1 MAKTLSEV
9 KAEMLQDA
17 LQRPIGAFSVFNRN
31 GKVLAHSKGAFEHIF
46 TEDADKTWA
55 IANGYQ
61 HYDETM
67 NDGRVLTFFK
77 AKPSPD
83 GLCQSADGS
92 FYTQANLPENTD
104 SFVTEQYA
112 AKQRAERDVR
122 LSDTDKYAQIDD
134 ITVKVSASE
143 SRRQLTEDEKALV
156 NTYRQTLRDLPEQT
170 GFPFIDFPTIP
181 TCIAYEVNRAI
192 AQRTQQEEMHYGNY

>member
-17 LQRPIGAFSVFNRN
+17 VQRPIGAFSVFNRN

-67 NDGRVLTFFK
+67 DDGRVLTFFK

-83 GLCQSADGS
+83 GVYQSADGS

-104 SFVTEQYA
+104 SFVTAQYTS
-112 AKQRAERDVR
+112 KQKAERNTR
-122 LSDTDKYAQIDD
+122 LSDTDKYAQIGDM
-134 ITVKVSASE
+134 TVKVSE
-143 SRRQLTEDEKALV
+143 NEQRRKLTDAEKAEV
-156 NTYRQTLRDLPEQT
+156 STYRQSLRDLPEQE

-181 TCIAYEVNRAI
+181 TCIAYEVAQSI
-192 AQRTQQEEMHYGNY
+192 AQRKQMKEMPYGNY

>member
-17 LQRPIGAFSVFNRN
+17 LNRPIGAYSVFNRN
-31 GKVLAHSKGAFEHIF
+31 GKVLAHSAGQFEHIF

-55 IANGYQ
+55 LANGYQ

-67 NDGRVLTFFK
+67 DDGRVLTFFK
-77 AKPSPD
+77 AKPSPE
-83 GLCQSADGS
+83 GLYQSADGS

-112 AKQRAERDVR
+112 AKQRAERDMR
-122 LSDTDKYAQIDD
+122 LSDTDKYAQISDV
-134 ITVKVSASE
+134 TVKVAE
-143 SRRQLTEDEKALV
+143 NEQRRQLTEAEKDDV
-156 NTYRQTLRDLPEQT
+156 STYRQILRDLPEQE
-170 GFPFIDFPTIP
+170 GFPFVDFPTIP
-181 TCIAYEVNRAI
+181 TCIAYEVSQAI
-192 AQRTQQEEMHYGNY
+192 AQHEQMEVRHGNH

>member
-17 LQRPIGAFSVFNRN
+17 LNRPLGAFSVFNRN

-46 TEDADKTWA
+46 TDDADKTWA

-67 NDGRVLTFFK
+67 DDGRVLTFFK
-77 AKPSPD
+77 AKPSPE
-83 GLCQSADGS
+83 GLYQSADGS

-104 SFVTEQYA
+104 EFVTEQYT
-112 AKQRAERDVR
+112 AKQKSERNIR
-122 LSDTDKYAQIDD
+122 LSDTDKYAQIGDM
-134 ITVKVSASE
+134 TVKVSADE
-143 SRRQLTEDEKALV
+143 QRRQLTDAEKAEV
-156 NTYRQTLRDLPEQT
+156 STYRQTLRDLPEQT

-181 TCIAYEVNRAI
+181 TCIAYEVSQAI
-192 AQRTQQEEMHYGNY
+192 AQRKQMEEMPYGNN

>member
-31 GKVLAHSKGAFEHIF
+31 GRVLAHSKGAFEHIF

-67 NDGRVLTFFK
+67 DDGRVLTFFK

-83 GLCQSADGS
+83 GLYQSADGS

-112 AKQRAERDVR
+112 AKQRAERGMR
-122 LSDTDKYAQIDD
+122 LSDTDKYAQISDV
-134 ITVKVSASE
+134 TVKVAE
-143 SRRQLTEDEKALV
+143 NEQRRQLTEAEKDYV
-156 NTYRQTLRDLPEQT
+156 STYRQNLRDLPEQE

-181 TCIAYEVNRAI
+181 TCIAYEVSQEI
-192 AQRTQQEEMHYGNY
+192 AQREQMEVSYG

>member
-55 IANGYQ
+55 IENGYQ

-67 NDGRVLTFFK
+67 DDGRVLTFFK

-83 GLCQSADGS
+83 GLYQSVDGS
-92 FYTQANLPENTD
+92 FYTQENLPENTD
-104 SFVTEQYA
+104 SFITEQYA

-122 LSDTDKYAQIDD
+122 LSDSDKYAQNSDV
-134 ITVKVSASE
+134 TVKVAE
-143 SRRQLTEDEKALV
+143 NEQRRQLTGAEKDDV
-156 NTYRQTLRDLPEQT
+156 STYRQNLRDLPEQE
-170 GFPFIDFPTIP
+170 GFPFVDFPTIP
-181 TCIAYEVNRAI
+181 KCIAYEVSQAI
-192 AQRTQQEEMHYGNY
+192 AQRKQMEAQYGYD

>member
-1 MAKTLSEV
+1 MTKTLSEV

-46 TEDADKTWA
+46 TEDADKAWA

-67 NDGRVLTFFK
+67 DDGRVLTFFK
-77 AKPSPD
+77 AMPSPE

-92 FYTQANLPENTD
+92 FYTQENLPENTD

-134 ITVKVSASE
+134 ITVKVSANE
-143 SRRQLTEDEKALV
+143 SRRQLTEDEKAQI
-156 NTYRQTLRDLPEQT
+156 NTYRQALRDLPEQT

-181 TCIAYEVNRAI
+181 TCIAYEVGLKI
-192 AQRTQQEEMHYGNY
+192 AQRKEMENMYANH

>member
-83 GLCQSADGS
+83 GLYRAADGS

-104 SFVTEQYA
+104 GFVRENYA
-112 AKQRAERDVR
+112 AKQRAERGMR
-122 LSDTDKYAQIDD
+122 LSDTDKYAQISDV
-134 ITVKVSASE
+134 TVKVAE
-143 SRRQLTEDEKALV
+143 NEQRRQLTDPEKAEV
-156 NTYRQTLRDLPEQT
+156 STYRQNLRDLPEQE

-181 TCIAYEVNRAI
+181 TCIAYEVNQAI
-192 AQRTQQEEMHYGNY
+192 AQRTQQEEMNYGNY

>member
-31 GKVLAHSKGAFEHIF
+31 GKVLAHSKSAFEHIF

-67 NDGRVLTFFK
+67 DDSRVLTFFK

-83 GLCQSADGS
+83 GLYQSADGS

-104 SFVTEQYA
+104 SFVTEQYTS
-112 AKQRAERDVR
+112 KQKAERNTR
-122 LSDTDKYAQIDD
+122 LSDTDRYAQIGDL
-134 ITVKVSASE
+134 TVMVSANE
-143 SRRQLTEDEKALV
+143 QRRQLTDAEKSKV
-156 NTYRQTLRDLPEQT
+156 STYRQALRDLPEQE
-170 GFPFIDFPTIP
+170 GFPFVDFPTLP
-181 TCIAYEVNRAI
+181 TCIAYEVSQAI
-192 AQRTQQEEMHYGNY
+192 AQREQMEEQHGNC

>member
-17 LQRPIGAFSVFNRN
+17 LQRHIGAYSVFNRN

-67 NDGRVLTFFK
+67 DDGRVLTFFK

-83 GLCQSADGS
+83 GLYQSSDGS
-92 FYTQANLPENTD
+92 FYTQENLPENTD
-104 SFVTEQYA
+104 SFVTAQYTS
-112 AKQRAERDVR
+112 KQKAERNTR
-122 LSDTDKYAQIDD
+122 LSDTDKYAQIGDM
-134 ITVKVSASE
+134 TVMVSANAQ
-143 SRRQLTEDEKALV
+143 RRQLTDAEKAEV
-156 NTYRQTLRDLPEQT
+156 NTYRQSLRDLPEQE
-170 GFPFIDFPTIP
+170 GFPFVDFPTIP
-181 TCIAYEVNRAI
+181 TCIAYEVSQAI
-192 AQRTQQEEMHYGNY
+192 AQREQMEVQRGYY

>member
-1 MAKTLSEV
+1 MKTLSEV
-9 KAEMLQDA
+9 KAEMLQKA
-17 LQRPIGAFSVFNRN
+17 LNRPIGAFSVFNRN

-55 IANGYQ
+55 IASGYQ
-61 HYDETM
+61 HNDETM
-67 NDGRVLTFFK
+67 DDGRVLTFFK
-77 AKPSPD
+77 AKLSPD

-104 SFVTEQYA
+104 SFVTEQFA

-122 LSDTDKYAQIDD
+122 LSDTDTYAQIDD
-134 ITVKVSASE
+134 ITVKVSANE
-143 SRRQLTEDEKALV
+143 SRRQLTEDEKAQI
-156 NTYRQTLRDLPEQT
+156 NTYRQALRDLPEQT

-181 TCIAYEVNRAI
+181 TCIAYEVGLKI
-192 AQRTQQEEMHYGNY
+192 AQRKEMENMYANY

>member
-9 KAEMLQDA
+9 KAEMLQGA

-61 HYDETM
+61 HNDETM
-67 NDGRVLTFFK
+67 DDGRVLAFFK

-112 AKQRAERDVR
+112 AKQRAERNAR
-122 LSDTDKYAQIDD
+122 LADTDD
-134 ITVKVSASE
+134 
-143 SRRQLTEDEKALV
+143 
-156 NTYRQTLRDLPEQT
+156 
-170 GFPFIDFPTIP
+170 
-181 TCIAYEVNRAI
+181 YERLAG
-192 AQRTQQEEMHYGNY
+192 AD

>member
-9 KAEMLQDA
+9 KAEMLQEA

-67 NDGRVLTFFK
+67 DGGSVLTFFK

-83 GLCQSADGS
+83 GLYQSADGS
-92 FYTQANLPENTD
+92 FYTQENLPENTD
-104 SFVTEQYA
+104 SFVTAQYTS
-112 AKQRAERDVR
+112 KQKAERNTR
-122 LSDTDKYAQIDD
+122 LSVSDKYAQIGDM
-134 ITVKVSASE
+134 TVMVSANAQ
-143 SRRQLTEDEKALV
+143 RRQLTAAEKAEV
-156 NTYRQTLRDLPEQT
+156 STYRQSLRDLPEQE
-170 GFPFIDFPTIP
+170 GFPFVDFPTIP
-181 TCIAYEVNRAI
+181 TCIAYEVSQAI
-192 AQRTQQEEMHYGNY
+192 AQRKQLEAQHGYC

>member
-1 MAKTLSEV
+1 MAKTLGEV

-31 GKVLAHSKGAFEHIF
+31 EKVLAHSKGAFEHIF

-67 NDGRVLTFFK
+67 DDGRVLTFFK

-83 GLCQSADGS
+83 GLYQSADGS

-104 SFVTEQYA
+104 IFVTAQYTS
-112 AKQRAERDVR
+112 KQKAERNTR
-122 LSDTDKYAQIDD
+122 LSDTDRYAQIGDL
-134 ITVKVSASE
+134 TVMVSADE
-143 SRRQLTEDEKALV
+143 QRRQLTDAEKAEV
-156 NTYRQTLRDLPEQT
+156 STYRQALRDLPEQT

-181 TCIAYEVNRAI
+181 TCISYEVNQAI
-192 AQRTQQEEMHYGNY
+192 AQRTKQEEMPYGDY

>member
-17 LQRPIGAFSVFNRN
+17 LQRPIGAFSVFNRK

-67 NDGRVLTFFK
+67 DDGRVLTFFK
-77 AKPSPD
+77 AKSSPD
-83 GLCQSADGS
+83 GLYQSADGS

-104 SFVTEQYA
+104 SFVTENYA
-112 AKQRAERDVR
+112 AKQRAERGMR
-122 LSDTDKYAQIDD
+122 LSDTDKYAQISDV
-134 ITVKVSASE
+134 TVKVAE
-143 SRRQLTEDEKALV
+143 NEQRRQLTDAEKADV
-156 NTYRQTLRDLPEQT
+156 STYRQNLRDLPEQE

-181 TCIAYEVNRAI
+181 TCIAYEVNQAI
-192 AQRTQQEEMHYGNY
+192 AQREQMEAQYGIA

>member
-9 KAEMLQDA
+9 KAEMLQNA

-67 NDGRVLTFFK
+67 DDGRVLTFFK
-77 AKPSPD
+77 AKQSPD
-83 GLCQSADGS
+83 GLYQSADGS
-92 FYTQANLPENTD
+92 FYTQENLPENTD
-104 SFVTEQYA
+104 SFVTAQYTS
-112 AKQRAERDVR
+112 KQKAERNTR
-122 LSDTDKYAQIDD
+122 LSDTDKYAQIGDM
-134 ITVKVSASE
+134 TVMVSANAQ
-143 SRRQLTEDEKALV
+143 RRQLTDAEKAEV
-156 NTYRQTLRDLPEQT
+156 STYRQSLRDLPEQE
-170 GFPFIDFPTIP
+170 GFPFVDFPTIP
-181 TCIAYEVNRAI
+181 TCIAYEVSQAI
-192 AQRTQQEEMHYGNY
+192 AQREQMEEQHGYY

>member
-31 GKVLAHSKGAFEHIF
+31 GKVLAHSKSAFEHIF

-67 NDGRVLTFFK
+67 DDSRVLTFFK

-83 GLCQSADGS
+83 GLYQSADGS

-104 SFVTEQYA
+104 SFVTEQYTS
-112 AKQRAERDVR
+112 KQKAERNTR
-122 LSDTDKYAQIDD
+122 LYDTDRYAQIGDL
-134 ITVKVSASE
+134 TVMVSANE
-143 SRRQLTEDEKALV
+143 QRRQLTDAEKSEV
-156 NTYRQTLRDLPEQT
+156 STYRQALRDLPEQE
-170 GFPFIDFPTIP
+170 GFPFVDFPTLP
-181 TCIAYEVNRAI
+181 TCIAYEVSQAI
-192 AQRTQQEEMHYGNY
+192 AQREQMEEQHGNC

>member
-9 KAEMLQDA
+9 KAEMLQEA

-67 NDGRVLTFFK
+67 DDGRVLTFFK

-83 GLCQSADGS
+83 GLYQSADGS

-112 AKQRAERDVR
+112 AKQRAERGMR
-122 LSDTDKYAQIDD
+122 LSDTDKYAQISDV
-134 ITVKVSASE
+134 TVKVAE
-143 SRRQLTEDEKALV
+143 NEQRRQLTDAEKAEV
-156 NTYRQTLRDLPEQT
+156 STYRQNLRDLPEQE

-181 TCIAYEVNRAI
+181 TCIAYEVSQAI
-192 AQRTQQEEMHYGNY
+192 VQRGQMEVRHGNY

>member
-67 NDGRVLTFFK
+67 DDGRVLTFFK

-83 GLCQSADGS
+83 GLYQSADGS

-104 SFVTEQYA
+104 SFVTENYA
-112 AKQRAERDVR
+112 AKQRAERGMR
-122 LSDTDKYAQIDD
+122 LSDTDKYAQISDV
-134 ITVKVSASE
+134 TVKVAE
-143 SRRQLTEDEKALV
+143 NEQRRQLTDAEKAEV
-156 NTYRQTLRDLPEQT
+156 STYRQNLRDLPEQE
-170 GFPFIDFPTIP
+170 GFPFVDFPTIP
-181 TCIAYEVNRAI
+181 TCIAYEVSQAI
-192 AQRTQQEEMHYGNY
+192 AQREQMEVQHGIA

>member
-31 GKVLAHSKGAFEHIF
+31 GKVLAHSKSAFEHIF

-67 NDGRVLTFFK
+67 DDGRVLTFFK

-83 GLCQSADGS
+83 GLYQSADGS

-104 SFVTEQYA
+104 SFVTAQYA
-112 AKQRAERDVR
+112 SKQKAERNTR
-122 LSDTDKYAQIDD
+122 LSDTDKYAQIGDM
-134 ITVKVSASE
+134 TVKVSE
-143 SRRQLTEDEKALV
+143 NEQRRQLTDAEKAEV
-156 NTYRQTLRDLPEQT
+156 STYRQNLRDLPEQE

-181 TCIAYEVNRAI
+181 TCIAYEVSQAI
-192 AQRTQQEEMHYGNY
+192 AQRKQVEEQHGYY

>member
-1 MAKTLSEV
+1 MKTLSEV
-9 KAEMLQDA
+9 KAEMLQKA
-17 LQRPIGAFSVFNRN
+17 LNRPIGAFSVFNRN

-55 IANGYQ
+55 IASGYQ
-61 HYDETM
+61 HNDETM
-67 NDGRVLTFFK
+67 DDGRVLTLFK
-77 AKPSPD
+77 AKLSPD

-104 SFVTEQYA
+104 SFVTEQFA

-122 LSDTDKYAQIDD
+122 LSDTDTYAQIDD
-134 ITVKVSASE
+134 ITVKVSANE
-143 SRRQLTEDEKALV
+143 SRRQLTEDEKAQI

-181 TCIAYEVNRAI
+181 TCIAYEVGLKI
-192 AQRTQQEEMHYGNY
+192 AQRKEMENMYANY

>member
-1 MAKTLSEV
+1 MKTLSEV
-9 KAEMLQDA
+9 KAEMLQKA
-17 LQRPIGAFSVFNRN
+17 LNRPIGAFSVFNRN

-46 TEDADKTWA
+46 TEDADKAWA

-67 NDGRVLTFFK
+67 DDGRVLTFFK
-77 AKPSPD
+77 AMPSPE

-92 FYTQANLPENTD
+92 FYTQENLPENTD

-134 ITVKVSASE
+134 ITVKVSANE
-143 SRRQLTEDEKALV
+143 SRRQLTEDEKAQI
-156 NTYRQTLRDLPEQT
+156 NTYRQALRDLPEQT

-181 TCIAYEVNRAI
+181 TCIAYEVGLKI
-192 AQRTQQEEMHYGNY
+192 AQRKEMENMYANH

>member
-46 TEDADKTWA
+46 TEDADKMWA

-67 NDGRVLTFFK
+67 DDGRVLTFFK

-92 FYTQANLPENTD
+92 FYTQENLPENTD
-104 SFVTEQYA
+104 SFVAEQYA

-122 LSDTDKYAQIDD
+122 LSDTDQYAQISDV
-134 ITVKVSASE
+134 TVKVAE
-143 SRRQLTEDEKALV
+143 NEQRRQLTAAEKDEV
-156 NTYRQTLRDLPEQT
+156 STYRQNLRDLPEQE
-170 GFPFIDFPTIP
+170 GFPFVDFPTIP
-181 TCIAYEVNRAI
+181 TCIAYEVNQAI
-192 AQRTQQEEMHYGNY
+192 AQREQMEAQYGIA